1 MTGTEAGPQ
10 LVGRRLAGV
19 LLAAAAVAL
28 VMGGEYS
35 TFDWFELRS
44 QEREERARVA
54 ELEQVVDSLQKVS
67 KALLT
72 DRRMQERVARE
83 SFGMIGKGEHLYR
96 LLPPENGRR

>member
-1 MTGTEAGPQ
+1 MTAPQPGPQ
-10 LVGRRLAGV
+10 LVGKRLTLV
-19 LLAAAAVAL
+19 LLVAAAAAM

-35 TFDWFELRS
+35 TFDWFELRR

-54 ELEQVVDSLQKVS
+54 ELEQVVDSLQKLS

-96 LLPPENGRR
+96 LLPPEGNRR

>member
-1 MTGTEAGPQ
+1 MTASEPGPQ
-10 LVGRRLAGV
+10 LVGKRLTLV
-19 LLAAAAVAL
+19 LLAAGAAAM

-35 TFDWFELRS
+35 TLDWFELRR

-96 LLPPENGRR
+96 LLPPGNNRR